1 MLEDFLKIRDLV
13 TGILIKNKTN
23 DIPYEVRLK
32 LAMISS
38 ETAEAI
44 KILERR
50 DLDGKLCTRD
60 NQTPR

>member
-13 TGILIKNKTN
+13 TQILIKSKTN
-23 DIPYEVRLK
+23 DIPYDVRLK

-50 DLDGKLCTRD
+50 DLDGELCARN